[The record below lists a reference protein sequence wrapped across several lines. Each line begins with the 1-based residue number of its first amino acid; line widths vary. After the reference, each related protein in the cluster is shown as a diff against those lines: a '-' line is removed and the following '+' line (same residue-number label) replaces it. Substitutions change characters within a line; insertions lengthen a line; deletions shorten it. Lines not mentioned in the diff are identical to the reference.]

1 MKKNIKEQLES
12 YEEIVQI
19 KPIPIPESMQKLVD
33 EEVKSFIKDSG
44 VSEELL
50 GKSDVYDDIG
60 RDTFEKIARE
70 EYLTCEIAAVIT
82 YDDLSKE
89 PAPDF
94 KLPERTDQA
103 LECLD

>member
-1 MKKNIKEQLES
+1 MNKSIKEQLES

-19 KPIPIPESMQKLVD
+19 KPAPIPESMQKLVD
-33 EEVKSFIKDSG
+33 EEVAFRLSQSG
-44 VSEELL
+44 INEDFL
-50 GKSDVYDDIG
+50 GRSDVFDDIG
-60 RDTFEKIARE
+60 RETFEKIARE

-82 YDDLSKE
+82 YDDLTND